1 MRGNSASRP
10 TQDDESG
17 EIDIGRML
25 ALFWA
30 RKWLLVAYVCV
41 AGFLGLSYGFL
52 AAPVYQ
58 ADALLQLEEKKG
70 NLALPAGLEGLVGGS
85 PVTMTEVEIVRS
97 RLVVG
102 KAVAELHLDWDVRP
116 RLAPVIGTALAR
128 YAVPLPE
135 WGFLAPFARKGES
148 IRLDYLE
155 VPPEWVGE
163 DLVVTVG
170 EGPEYRLDL
179 PGGATAT
186 GTLGETFQDAGMGFS
201 LRIGALSAPPGR
213 QFLLSQES
221 ESDVVTALRRALGV
235 SEKGRQSSILELRLT
250 SPDPERAARVLDAI
264 AQAYVSQNIAR
275 SAAEAD
281 SSLTFVDDQLP
292 QAERAMNA
300 AEQALNE
307 YRQKQQS
314 VDLSLETEGLL
325 TQITTLENELRG
337 MDEQEEELKQ
347 KYTRNHPLFK
357 QMLANRAR
365 LEDRLTQ
372 LRKEVETLP
381 ETQREV
387 LNLSRTLEIAQQI
400 YSQLLNRSQELRVL
414 RASSIGNVR
423 IVDSAL
429 TAPAPVSPRKLV
441 ILVMSLLAGAALAAG
456 HVLLQSYL
464 QVGVMGQE
472 DLEKLGLPV
481 FATINY
487 SKSAQ
492 EPRSGR
498 GFVSILAVREPANL
512 TVEGFRSLRT
522 SLHFGM
528 LDAKT
533 RSVAI
538 TSTAP
543 EAGKSFTSA
552 NLAVVS
558 AQASQNVCL
567 IDADLRRGLLRRSF
581 NVEKNTP
588 GLAEV
593 LSGQISLDEALV
605 QGPVPGLMFLP
616 SGRFPPNP
624 SELLMRRDFTDL
636 IEELD
641 QRFDLSLFDTP
652 PVLAVTDA
660 IIIGRSVGA
669 MIGVIRHVVTPVG
682 EVIAMQRALEAGGV
696 RLAGAVINGFD
707 PRLVR
712 GSRETYSYRYDYQT
726 RAE

>member
-1 MRGNSASRP
+1 MDGNAASRAR
-10 TQDDESG
+10 QDDEST
-17 EIDIGRML
+17 EIDLGQAF
-25 ALFWA
+25 ALLWA
-30 RKWLLVAYVCV
+30 RKWLIVAYVCV
-41 AGFLGLSYGFL
+41 AGFLGLAYGVL
-52 AAPVYQ
+52 TAPTYQ
-58 ADALLQLEEKKG
+58 ADALLQLEEKNG
-70 NLALPAGLEGLVGGS
+70 NLALPAGLEGLVGDS
-85 PVTMTEVEIVRS
+85 PVTMTEVEIMRS
-97 RLVVG
+97 RLVIG
-102 KAVAELHLDWDVRP
+102 KAVAELHLDWNVRP
-116 RLAPVIGTALAR
+116 RLAPIVGSALAR
-128 YAVPLPE
+128 YDLPLPE
-135 WGFLAPFARKGES
+135 WGFLAPFARRGES

-163 DLVVTVG
+163 DLVLTAG
-170 EGPEYRLDL
+170 TGTEYALAL

-186 GTLGETFQDAGMGFS
+186 GKLGETLQDPRRGLS

-213 QFLLSQES
+213 QFLISQES
-221 ESDVVTALRRALGV
+221 ESQVVTDLRRALV
-235 SEKGRQSSILELRLT
+235 VAEKGRQSSILELRLT
-250 SPDPERAARVLDAI
+250 SPDPEKARRVLDAL

-292 QAERAMNA
+292 DAERAMNE
-300 AEQALNE
+300 AEQALNA

-314 VDLSLETEGLL
+314 VDLTLETEGLL
-325 TQITTLENELRG
+325 TQITALENELRG
-337 MDEQEEELKQ
+337 MDAQEEELKQ

-365 LEDRLTQ
+365 LEERLAA
-372 LRKEVETLP
+372 LRKEVEALP

-387 LNLSRTLEIAQQI
+387 LNLSRTLEITQQI

-429 TAPAPVSPRKLV
+429 TALAPVAPRRSA
-441 ILVMSLLAGAALAAG
+441 ILAITLLIGAVLGVG
-456 HVLLQSYL
+456 HVLLRNYL

-481 FATINY
+481 FATINFT
-487 SKSAQ
+487 KSGYESRAS
-492 EPRSGR
+492 RS
-498 GFVSILAVREPANL
+498 FVSILAVREPANL

-533 RSVAI
+533 RSVGI

-552 NLAVVS
+552 NLAVVC
-558 AQASQNVCL
+558 AQANQSVCL

-581 NVEKNTP
+581 NVEKNAP

-593 LSGQISLDEALV
+593 LSGQVSLDEALV
-605 QGPVPGLMFLP
+605 QGPVEGLMFLP
-616 SGRFPPNP
+616 TGRFPPNP
-624 SELLMRRDFTDL
+624 SELLMRRNFMEL

-682 EVIAMQRALEAGGV
+682 EVIAMQRTLEAGGV
-696 RLAGAVINGFD
+696 RLAGTVINGFD

>member
-1 MRGNSASRP
+1 MDGKSASKAM
-10 TQDDESG
+10 QDGENA
-17 EIDIGRML
+17 EIDLGRVFVL
-25 ALFWA
+25 LWA
-30 RKWLLVAYVCV
+30 RKGLIVAYICV
-41 AGFLGLSYGFL
+41 AGFLGLAYGL
-52 AAPVYQ
+52 LSAPVYQ

-70 NLALPAGLEGLVGGS
+70 NLALPTGLEGLVSES

-97 RLVVG
+97 RLVIG
-102 KAVAELHLDWDVRP
+102 KAVAELHLDWNVRP
-116 RLAPVIGTALAR
+116 RLAPLIGSALAR
-128 YAVPLPE
+128 YDLPLPE
-135 WGFLAPFARKGES
+135 WGFLAPFARKGEG

-155 VPPEWVGE
+155 VPPEWVGQN
-163 DLVVTVG
+163 LVLTAG
-170 EGPEYRLDL
+170 AGQDYTLEM

-186 GTLGETFQDAGMGFS
+186 GTLGETFQDPQRGLS
-201 LRIGALSAPPGR
+201 LRIGALNAPAGR
-213 QFLLSQES
+213 QFLISQES
-221 ESDVVTALRRALGV
+221 ESRVVTDLRRTLVVA
-235 SEKGRQSSILELRLT
+235 EKGRQSSILELRLT
-250 SPDPERAARVLDAI
+250 SPDPEKARRVLDAV
-264 AQAYVSQNIAR
+264 AQSYVSQNIAR

-292 QAERAMNA
+292 AAERAMNE
-300 AEQALNE
+300 AEQALNA

-314 VDLSLETEGLL
+314 VDLTLETEGLL
-325 TQITTLENELRG
+325 TQITALENELRG

-347 KYTRNHPLFK
+347 KYTRNHPLYK
-357 QMLANRAR
+357 QMLANRTR
-365 LEDRLTQ
+365 LEDRLTA
-372 LRKEVETLP
+372 LRKEVEDLP

-387 LNLSRTLEIAQQI
+387 LNLSRTLEITQQI

-429 TAPAPVSPRKLV
+429 TALAPVAPRRSL
-441 ILVMSLLAGAALAAG
+441 ILAITLLLGALLGAA
-456 HVLLQSYL
+456 HVLLRNYL

-487 SKSAQ
+487 TKSGYESRA
-492 EPRSGR
+492 GR

-533 RSVAI
+533 RSVGI

-558 AQASQNVCL
+558 AQANQTVCL

-581 NVEKNTP
+581 NVEKNAP

-605 QGPVPGLMFLP
+605 EGPVPGLMFLP
-616 SGRFPPNP
+616 TGRFPPNP

-641 QRFDLSLFDTP
+641 RRFDLSLFDTP

-682 EVIAMQRALEAGGV
+682 EVIAMQRTLEAGGV